1 MALITD
7 FLHMAI
13 ELIIEKKR
21 KILKMCTEAKL
32 TQTFTIRVLI
42 QLIVI
47 LVASIE
53 ALSHGRL
60 FIGNLKKIKLNLF
73 NRTKIIWKKD
83 YNYTC
88 LYKKNLLGWK
98 MILWQP
104 QKVKSGV
111 SRCNIIVWNS
121 RHVDQTSTGVI
132 YKQLY
137 INVLGVLEAK
147 LRLLILFKKKYR
159 D

>member
-1 MALITD
+1 MALVID

-47 LVASIE
+47 LIASIE
-53 ALSHGRL
+53 ALSYGRL
-60 FIGNLKKIKLNLF
+60 LIGNLKKIKLNLF

-88 LYKKNLLGWK
+88 L
-98 MILWQP
+98 
-104 QKVKSGV
+104 
-111 SRCNIIVWNS
+111 
-121 RHVDQTSTGVI
+121 
-132 YKQLY
+132 
-137 INVLGVLEAK
+137 
-147 LRLLILFKKKYR
+147 
-159 D
+159 